1 MGDFMIR
8 DTFDK
13 IKDGQDI
20 RQNLIQLKAEL
31 KEGHNKAALQY
42 YMGQDTTIFEQLL
55 IHDDPKVRKNTA
67 LIIGE
72 LKLEGYLD
80 KLYEAYE
87 KENQLFIKSSY
98 LTAMSHFDFSSYKD
112 KLNTRIEYLGSVK
125 VEESSKKHITEEL
138 LVLSK
143 MLIKVEGV
151 KKHLFHGYNLSMGA
165 VLITN
170 RNYNNI
176 TLEQIETDKAKL
188 FNAGVMLQTDNWNNI
203 LPIRT
208 YSEILFYLNDLKTCS
223 NDYKNAAQDIAG
235 SSLLAFL
242 KACHEGE
249 YPFYFR
255 IELKSKMEL
264 DKKSTFTK
272 KLGMELEALTS
283 RKLINTTSNYEVE
296 LRLIEN
302 KEGTYNLLIKLY
314 TIKDE
319 RFNYRKKAVAASIQP
334 QNAALIMALVKKYLK
349 ENAQVL
355 DPFCGVGTM
364 LAERKLAVPCKTM
377 YGLDIYSTAIDYAK
391 ENLARDFGNIFFIN
405 RDFFDFT
412 HTHIFD
418 EIITNMPRVMG
429 HKEEEEIHA
438 LYRRFFIK
446 AKEHISQEG
455 VIILY
460 SHNKEFVKKYGSLN
474 GYKIIEE
481 FEISKKEEA
490 YVFVL
495 KLR

>member
-42 YMGQDTTIFEQLL
+42 YMGQDTTLFEQLL
-55 IHDDPKVRKNTA
+55 IHEDPKVRKNAA

-80 KLYEAYE
+80 KLYKAYE
-87 KENQLFIKSSY
+87 MENQLFIKSAY
-98 LTAMSHFDFSSYKD
+98 LTAMSHYDFSSYKE
-112 KLNTRIEYLGSVK
+112 KLNLRIESLSSIK
-125 VEESSKKHITEEL
+125 VEESSKKHISEEL
-138 LVLSK
+138 LILSK
-143 MLIKVEGV
+143 MLIKIEGV
-151 KKHLFHGYNLSMGA
+151 KKHKFSGHNLSMGA
-165 VLITN
+165 VLLTN
-170 RNYNNI
+170 RNYNNV
-176 TLEQIETDKAKL
+176 TLEQIETDKARL
-188 FNAGVMLQTDNWNNI
+188 FNAGVMLQADNWNKI

-223 NDYKNAAQDIAG
+223 NDYKKAAREIAD
-235 SSLLAFL
+235 SSLLTFL
-242 KACHEGE
+242 RNSHEGE

-264 DKKSTFTK
+264 DKKSAFTK
-272 KLGMELEALTS
+272 KLGMEIEALSS

-314 TIKDE
+314 TIKDD

-334 QNAALIMALVKKYLK
+334 QNAALIMALVKNYLK
-349 ENAQVL
+349 EDAQVL

-377 YGLDIYSTAIDYAK
+377 YGLDIYSTAIEYAK
-391 ENLARDFGNIFFIN
+391 ENLTRDFGSAFFIN

-418 EIITNMPRVMG
+418 EIITNMPRIMG
-429 HKEEEEIHA
+429 HKEEEEIHT

-446 AKEHISQEG
+446 AKEHLSTEG

-460 SHNKEFVKKYGSLN
+460 SHNKGFVKKYGPLS
-474 GYKIIEE
+474 GYKIMEE

-495 KLR
+495 KLK